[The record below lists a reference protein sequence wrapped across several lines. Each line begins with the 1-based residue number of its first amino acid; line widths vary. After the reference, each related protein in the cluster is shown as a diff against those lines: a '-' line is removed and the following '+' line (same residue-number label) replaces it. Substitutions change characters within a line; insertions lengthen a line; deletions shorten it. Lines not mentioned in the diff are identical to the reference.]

1 MDAMQAY
8 FEYEMVCGCG
18 ISKVRLLG
26 TLEDWVKIKEMTERL
41 REYDIEWWINALI
54 PVLDKFIKAYQGE
67 IDKTFWNDIYV
78 FRDGQPSRSSPT
90 ATGWIVNF
98 FPYLSGW
105 RSKMY

>member
-54 PVLDKFIKAYQGE
+54 PVLDKFIKAYQDE